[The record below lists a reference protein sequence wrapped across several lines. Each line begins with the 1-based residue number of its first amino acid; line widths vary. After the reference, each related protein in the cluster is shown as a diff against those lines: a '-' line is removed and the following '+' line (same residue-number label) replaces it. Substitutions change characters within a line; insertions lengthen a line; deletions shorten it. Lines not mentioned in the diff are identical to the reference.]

1 MVTTRSQERKNASFT
16 SPFPPAEA
24 DSAWSPDA
32 GITPT
37 RKPKTPSASIPARE
51 TSLGPPV
58 KKNKIE
64 VVINIAPN
72 QGITPNLL
80 RQEGP
85 QYQRNEMGQIIS
97 QSRSANVGLPSVS
110 DGLEGTSSH
119 DAAKT
124 VQADDRD
131 APEKIPQD
139 GRDVQTTLADRSKRP
154 VSPSNASASTP
165 KRRRFSSGSL
175 EEVVPEASI
184 LKEQRSGAAD
194 QGGEEESDDDSAPEV
209 VSSSVA
215 AQQVWGVPNSS
226 LQRTKC
232 KTRRILR
239 NVDERDDYPMSGSDT
254 TTSSKPQNRGPEQD
268 TAGEPTASG
277 RIPQQSSAESD
288 TGQALMPTTDNSSPV
303 RTSHQETIEIINES
317 RSGEALTP
325 ADATTQSAEDETR
338 PLDPENIDTAAQLE
352 LSEPLGEEDISAS
365 IEINHRMDPEQE
377 DHHAVNL
384 SNSLSQ
390 ASSCD
395 ISNLPSRG
403 QAETEVNAESN
414 AMNPSPGDH
423 SGATLEARTK
433 RVGGV
438 DTELIESWSRSQRA
452 ESIQVKMPNVKTPMS
467 RNRSPSR
474 SSLHAPQVSS
484 RPRPSSLQQYRT
496 RLLDRHPRSANWG
509 PPGFRKSKFV
519 GV

>member
-1 MVTTRSQERKNASFT
+1 MVTTRSQERKKASFT
-16 SPFPPAEA
+16 SPFPLAEA

-32 GITPT
+32 GITPS

-72 QGITPNLL
+72 QEITPNLL

-85 QYQRNEMGQIIS
+85 QYQGNEMGQIIS
-97 QSRSANVGLPSVS
+97 QSQSANVGLPSVS

-124 VQADDRD
+124 MQADVKE
-131 APEKIPQD
+131 AAEKIPQD

-154 VSPSNASASTP
+154 VSPSSTSASTP
-165 KRRRFSSGSL
+165 KRRRFSSGSP
-175 EEVVPEASI
+175 EEVMPEASI

-194 QGGEEESDDDSAPEV
+194 QGGEEESEDDSAPEV

-226 LQRTKC
+226 LQRTKR
-232 KTRRILR
+232 KTRRTLR
-239 NVDERDDYPMSGSDT
+239 NVDEGDDRPMSGSDMT
-254 TTSSKPQNRGPEQD
+254 TTSKPQNRDPEQD

-277 RIPQQSSAESD
+277 RIPQQSGAESD
-288 TGQALMPTTDNSSPV
+288 TGQAPMPTTDNSSPV
-303 RTSHQETIEIINES
+303 RTSQETIEIINAS
-317 RSGEALTP
+317 RSDEALMP

-352 LSEPLGEEDISAS
+352 LSKPLGEEDISAS

-377 DHHAVNL
+377 DQHAVNL

-390 ASSCD
+390 ASSAD
-395 ISNLPSRG
+395 TPNLPSRG
-403 QAETEVNAESN
+403 QAEIEVNAESN
-414 AMNPSPGDH
+414 AMNPSLGVH
-423 SGATLEARTK
+423 LGATLEVRTK

-438 DTELIESWSRSQRA
+438 DTGLIESCSRSHGA
-452 ESIQVKMPNVKTPMS
+452 ESIQVKMPNVKTPTS
-467 RNRSPSR
+467 RNRSLSR
-474 SSLHAPQVSS
+474 SSLHAPQVLS

-496 RLLDRHPRSANWG
+496 QLLDRHPRSANWG